1 MSKRRGL
8 GRGLDA
14 LIPQRE
20 VSDRS
25 ESGLLDVPVEAISP
39 NPRQPRG
46 SIDDE
51 KLLELADS
59 IREHGLIQPL
69 IVNRVE
75 DDQFTL
81 IAGERR
87 WRAAQIAGLREVS
100 VIIKETSPQSM
111 LELALVENVQR
122 ADLNALEEAL
132 AYRQL
137 IDEFGLTQEEVAKRV
152 GKSRPSV
159 ANMVRLLGLPDN
171 VQAAIVDGAISGAHA
186 RALLPLPTP
195 EAQTAVM
202 KTIIRQG
209 LSVRQVEQIV
219 KKMLS
224 GTKPRPKPAAALPPE
239 IVALE
244 SEFQQVLGTRVNIR
258 KDTKGGKVII
268 HFYSEEELHAIYAAI
283 VGED

>member
-1 MSKRRGL
+1 MSRRRGL